1 MINNTS
7 TVKKQYENSNNLNT
21 RISIHDKYSTNKI
34 GFGRWI
40 VSNYK
45 IEPGMKILELGCGTG
60 SMWKGQNSIINSCH
74 IIILSD
80 CSEGMVQSAKE
91 NLVEYEKI
99 RYEVIDIQKIPY
111 DDKTFDVVIA
121 NMMLYHVPDLNKA
134 LAEVRRVLRDN
145 GTFYCATYGEN
156 GIIKYLSELLLPYGL
171 YDNQNKNFTLQNG
184 DKILSRYFERIRK
197 LEYEDSLAVTDIND
211 IIDYIYSLSDMT
223 ELSAEPR
230 EEIKE
235 ILLENMTNG
244 VLNIPKEYGMFVS
257 Q

>member
-1 MINNTS
+1 
-7 TVKKQYENSNNLNT
+7 
-21 RISIHDKYSTNKI
+21 
-34 GFGRWI
+34 
-40 VSNYK
+40 
-45 IEPGMKILELGCGTG
+45 
-60 SMWKGQNSIINSCH
+60 
-74 IIILSD
+74 
-80 CSEGMVQSAKE
+80 MVQSAKE

-111 DDKTFDVVIA
+111 DDKTFDIVIA

-156 GIIKYLSELLLPYGL
+156 GIIKYLSELLSPYGL

-184 DKILSRYFERIRK
+184 DKILSRYFKKTERLNYK
-197 LEYEDSLAVTDIND
+197 DSLAVTDVND

-223 ELSAEPR
+223 ELSAGSR

-235 ILLENMTNG
+235 ILLKNMTNG
-244 VLNIPKEYGMFVS
+244 VLNIPKEYGMFIS
-257 Q
+257 K